1 MTKFAPPIEPHKEL
15 NPALWDGN
23 TIKPEVQVAL
33 LRIAK
38 EFFKFLEINTKIN
51 DIVIS
56 GSQANYNYT
65 SHSDIDLH
73 LIVPMENIQCDE
85 PIEALFDTKRKLWKA
100 KHTIDIYGIPVECYA
115 EDRAKPAVS
124 SSYSLIH
131 NKWIKEP
138 DSSRVEYNRS
148 QVEHSVKVW
157 TTLIDHAVGTQD
169 LTELQRLTELLMT
182 YRKVGLAQQGEFGP
196 ANLTFKSLRN
206 AGTLERLHT
215 ALNQTRDNDLS
226 LD

>member
-1 MTKFAPPIEPHKEL
+1 MTEFEPPILPHKEL
-15 NPALWDGN
+15 NPRLWDHDEL
-23 TIKPEVQVAL
+23 KPEVQVAL
-33 LRIAK
+33 LRIAR
-38 EFFKFLEINTKIN
+38 EFWKFLEIDTKIT

-73 LIVPMENIQCDE
+73 LIVPMKDIQCDE

-115 EDRAKPAVS
+115 EDADRPAIS
-124 SSYSLIH
+124 SCYSLLH
-131 NKWIKEP
+131 NRWIREP
-138 DSSRVEYNRS
+138 DHSRVEYNRQ
-148 QVEHSVKVW
+148 QVEHSVDVW
-157 TTLIDHAVGTQD
+157 TTLITHAVQTRD
-169 LTELQRLTELLMT
+169 LKELERLTELLMI
-182 YRKVGLAQQGEFGP
+182 YRKVGLAKQGEFGA

-215 ALNQTRDNDLS
+215 ALNQTKDHSLS